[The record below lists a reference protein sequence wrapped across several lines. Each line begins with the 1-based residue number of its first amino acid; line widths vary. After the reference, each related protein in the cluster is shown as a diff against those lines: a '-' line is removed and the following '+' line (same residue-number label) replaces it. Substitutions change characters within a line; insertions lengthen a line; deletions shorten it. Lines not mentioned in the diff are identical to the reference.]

1 MKEMMGRFA
10 FTRRAAVT
18 LAIAALALPAF
29 ADGGATVSVT
39 PGENWKYKVIMG
51 VIPVEKTPQCA
62 AWIETS
68 DGTYVRTLMVTDRV
82 SRGAWRGN
90 PKGGRPDSLPVWLHA
105 SARGAASL
113 AASEVDAATSATPE
127 ADGEIT
133 LTALDLEPGKEYV
146 ARFEANH
153 SFDYNDAWPKS
164 AKKGSPAWSGVNGQP
179 SVVYEGRF
187 VAGKSATVSLKPVG
201 HGAVGGEN
209 GDVTRDLSGLTSALS
224 IVSAVT
230 VTVTEGGSAR

>member
-18 LAIAALALPAF
+18 LAIAAIAFSAF
-29 ADGGATVSVT
+29 ADGGATVFVT
-39 PGENWKYKVIMG
+39 PGENWKYKVVMG

-62 AWIETS
+62 AWIETV
-68 DGTYVRTLMVTDRV
+68 DGKYVRTLMVTDRV

-105 SARGAASL
+105 SARGQASG

-127 ADGEIT
+127 ADAAIT
-133 LTALDLEPGKEYV
+133 LTASGLEAGKEYV

-164 AKKGSPAWSGVNGQP
+164 AKKGTSAWSGVNGQP
-179 SVVYEGRF
+179 SVVYEARF
-187 VAGKSATVSLKPVG
+187 VAGKAATVSLKPVG
-201 HGAVGGEN
+201 RGAVDGATGG
-209 GDVTRDLSGLTSALS
+209 VTRDLSGLTSALS
-224 IVSAVT
+224 IVSAITLT
-230 VTVTEGGSAR
+230 VSE

>member
-1 MKEMMGRFA
+1 MKEMIGRIALKRRVFA
-10 FTRRAAVT
+10 T
-18 LAIAALALPAF
+18 LAIVALALPAF
-29 ADGGATVSVT
+29 AEGGATVSVT
-39 PGENWKYKVIMG
+39 PGENWKYRVIMG

-68 DGTYVRTLMVTDRV
+68 DGTYLRTLMVTDRV

-105 SARGAASL
+105 SARSDAVGAS
-113 AASEVDAATSATPE
+113 SEVDAATSATPDSDAPINVAASGLE
-127 ADGEIT
+127 A
-133 LTALDLEPGKEYV
+133 GKEYV
-146 ARFEANH
+146 ARFEMNH

-164 AKKGSPAWSGVNGQP
+164 AKKGTTAWSGVNGQP

-187 VAGKSATVSLKPVG
+187 VAGKAATVSLKPVG
-201 HGAVGGEN
+201 RGAVDGGN

-230 VTVTEGGSAR
+230 LTVSE